1 MNKGAPRG
9 KRMVETSDA
18 RPGLARPLMEAAVA
32 SAGLCLFALFA
43 HTHLPVFLLAAVGL
57 LGTTMAVQHSI
68 RREPSLESMLGL
80 AALSRRGA
88 VLLVVGVLLGAGLG
102 VLYRTFWGWPALP
115 GDLGR
120 FALAAGMIGA
130 TEELVYRGYVQ
141 GRLRRLGWVAAVVLA
156 ALAHT
161 AYKSALFAF
170 PEATV
175 LIDFR
180 FLAAWTFVGGC
191 VFGMLRQ
198 FSGSVLPPV
207 AAHVLFDLVVYGD
220 RVEAPWWV
228 WS

>member
-1 MNKGAPRG
+1 MP
-9 KRMVETSDA
+9 ETSDA
-18 RPGLARPLMEAAVA
+18 RPGFARPLMEAAAA

-43 HTHLPVFLLAAVGL
+43 HTQLPVFLVAAVGL
-57 LGTTMAVQHSI
+57 LVTTMAIQHTI
-68 RREPSLESMLGL
+68 RREPSLASMLAL

-88 VLLVVGVLLGAGLG
+88 ILLVAGVLLGAGLG
-102 VLYRTFWGWPALP
+102 VLYRMFWGWPALP

-120 FALAAGMIGA
+120 FALAAAMIGA

-141 GRLRRLGWVAAVVLA
+141 GRLRRLGWVAAVALA

-170 PEATV
+170 PEGTV
-175 LIDFR
+175 QIDFR
-180 FLAAWTFVGGC
+180 FLIIWTFVGGC